1 VSDATDVEPVS
12 AFRVRARKWLLG
24 HMPPHPGTAWIADD
38 TARWRRA
45 RELQRRLWDGGF
57 AGLCFPREY
66 GGQGLTPSHQKA
78 FDQEAAACEMPVL
91 IDIPTI
97 GIIAPTLLD
106 FGSEEQK
113 QRHLPGILRGDEV
126 WVQLLSEPTGGS
138 DLASVITRATPDG
151 GGFLL
156 NGSKIWSSGA
166 YAADYGLCVAR
177 TNWDVPKHDG
187 ITVLI
192 VAIDQ
197 PGVTV
202 ERIRGVAGD
211 DEFCQEFFDD
221 VRIPA
226 ENVVGRVGAGWTVVQ
241 GLLGHER
248 NAMGG
253 SSPYVGG
260 PNRGA
265 TPGARTDLA
274 SLARSLG
281 RSRDPLVRQCVGE
294 GRTLALVQ
302 EHTSRRVMGA
312 MARGELPP
320 AAGAILRL
328 MGARHGVRRADLAL
342 EIAGAG
348 AGVWRAG
355 DAAGAIGVRYLARQ
369 GSELGGGSTEI
380 QRNIVSERVLGMPR
394 EPAADRGVPFKDV
407 RRNAMPT
414 RGRTPGRRDEG
425 G

>member
-1 VSDATDVEPVS
+1 VSDSTALEEVA
-12 AFRVRARKWLLG
+12 AFRLRARKWLRE
-24 HMPPHPGTAWIADD
+24 HMPPHPGPGWIADD
-38 TARWRRA
+38 GERWRSA

-57 AGLCFPREY
+57 AGLCFPKEY
-66 GGQGLTPSHQKA
+66 GGQGLTPAHQRA
-78 FDQEAAACEMPVL
+78 FDQEAAPYEMPLL
-91 IDIPTI
+91 IDIPTL

-113 QRHLPGILRGDEV
+113 RRHLPAILRGDEV

-151 GGFLL
+151 EGFRLS
-156 NGSKIWSSGA
+156 GSKIWTSGA

-177 TNWDVPKHDG
+177 TNWEVPKHDG

-211 DEFCQEFFDD
+211 DEFCQEFFDE
-221 VRIPA
+221 VHIPKQD
-226 ENVVGRVGAGWTVVQ
+226 VVGQVGAGWTVVQ

-248 NAMGG
+248 NSMGG

-265 TPGARTDLA
+265 TPGARTDLV
-274 SLARSLG
+274 SLARSVG
-281 RSRDPLVRQCVGE
+281 RTRDPFVRQCVGE
-294 GRTLALVQ
+294 GRVLALVQ

-328 MGARHGVRRADLAL
+328 MGARHGVRRTDLAL
-342 EIAGAG
+342 EIAAIG
-348 AGVWRAG
+348 AGVWRPG
-355 DAAGAIGVRYLARQ
+355 DATGAVGVRYLARQ

-394 EPAADRGVPFKDV
+394 EPAADRGVPFRDV

-414 RGRTPGRRDEG
+414 RGSRG
-425 G
+425 